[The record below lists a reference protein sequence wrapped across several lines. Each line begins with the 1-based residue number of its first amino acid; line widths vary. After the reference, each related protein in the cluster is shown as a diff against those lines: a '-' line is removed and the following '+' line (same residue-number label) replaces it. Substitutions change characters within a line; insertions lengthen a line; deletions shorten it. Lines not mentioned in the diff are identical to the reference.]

1 MNEQAIKKALKYY
14 HIDNPDYLE
23 KCLVSLKELN
33 KNSSLKKEILKIQER
48 MLEDEDY
55 LKSLWNK
62 KDLEEILAKSK
73 ITFLTNII
81 LLSCFETLKENK
93 RKFSKKDLK
102 KVKQRIKE
110 SLTNDIDIR
119 GYESIRTSQLLWGM
133 YLTKSRII
141 EIGRLQYELS
151 FKNPFL

>member
-1 MNEQAIKKALKYY
+1 MKNKKYSKIKLFAIINKRNDKNEWTSNKKGFKYY

-23 KCLVSLKELN
+23 KCLVLLKELN

-73 ITFLTNII
+73 ITFLTNT
-81 LLSCFETLKENK
+81 F
-93 RKFSKKDLK
+93 
-102 KVKQRIKE
+102 
-110 SLTNDIDIR
+110 
-119 GYESIRTSQLLWGM
+119 Y
-133 YLTKSRII
+133 
-141 EIGRLQYELS
+141 
-151 FKNPFL
+151 